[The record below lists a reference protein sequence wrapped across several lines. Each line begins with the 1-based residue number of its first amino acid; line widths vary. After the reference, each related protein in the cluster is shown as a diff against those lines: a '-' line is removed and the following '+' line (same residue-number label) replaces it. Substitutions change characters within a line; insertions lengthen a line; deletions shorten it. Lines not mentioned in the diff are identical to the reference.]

1 MSFLEAESFLGG
13 YDYQVQENVSYHQ
26 ELVSIAEEQGLQ
38 TTTARNIVTALNIP
52 KEIDVLFL
60 LSVPAQLKFT
70 LLSNATLLV
79 YTPSNEHFGIVPLE
93 AMLAG
98 IPVLAA
104 NSGGPLET
112 VVDGETGWLCSADRM
127 IDWTGVM
134 HRVLLSMSIEELEA
148 MGRAGQERV
157 RNEFSEAKMAQRL
170 DEEFEQM
177 VNSPRVDTLEL
188 QDILLYVGILGMIVV
203 AAVALLVK

>member
-1 MSFLEAESFLGG
+1 MSLLEAESFLGG

-38 TTTARNIVTALNIP
+38 TTTARNIVTALNIHE
-52 KEIDVLFL
+52 EIDVLFL
-60 LSVPAQLKFT
+60 LSVPAQLKST

-112 VVDGETGWLCSADRM
+112 VVDGETGWLRSVDRL
-127 IDWTGVM
+127 IEWTGVM
-134 HRVLLSMSIEELEA
+134 HRVLLNMSNEELEA

-157 RNEFSEAKMAQRL
+157 RKEFSETKMAQRL

-188 QDILLYVGILGMIVV
+188 QDILLYVGVLGMIVV
-203 AAVALLVK
+203 AVVVLLVK